1 MAMLTDDEYKDFEA
15 QIKLQEKV
23 FLAFSRIFQKFSGVY
38 WLFCGRVK
46 FYRLLVKQESGDQ
59 NKDSEKLKEK
69 VDEDGT
75 GTFYSNRGRLLKT
88 GENVTNRYY

>member
-23 FLAFSRIFQKFSGVY
+23 YVEFFRISPASMGYFVVKLNGY
-38 WLFCGRVK
+38 WLF
-46 FYRLLVKQESGDQ
+46 VKQESGGQ

-75 GTFYSNRGRLLKT
+75 GTFYSVLLAGFITFRHKK
-88 GENVTNRYY
+88 GSS

>member
-23 FLAFSRIFQKFSGVY
+23 FLAISRIFLKFSGVY
-38 WLFCGRVK
+38 WLFCG
-46 FYRLLVKQESGDQ
+46 LLVKQESGDQ

-75 GTFYSNRGRLLKT
+75 GTFYSKRLHVFL
-88 GENVTNRYY
+88 